1 MLIINQ
7 HVAMHHSLFPWH
19 RILDVEDNDDNDEDD
34 DDDDEDDDDDADDGD
49 DDDNCINAIDDEYQ
63 PTCCDA
69 PQFVSLAPNTGGIYN
84 LHSNGIETDE
94 DNDDYDE
101 DCDDDEDDDE
111 DDDDDVQDGLTR
123 CPEPSDE
130 GDICGDTG

>member
-1 MLIINQ
+1 MTTTMMLLFDAH

-34 DDDDEDDDDDADDGD
+34 DDDDGDDDDDADD

-84 LHSNGIETDE
+84 LHSNGIETD
-94 DNDDYDE
+94 
-101 DCDDDEDDDE
+101 DDDDA
-111 DDDDDVQDGLTR
+111 DDDDDD
-123 CPEPSDE
+123 SDVDDDDE
-130 GDICGDTG
+130 EEEEEDDENGDEK